1 MATVENCCRDAE
13 HEPTAPARMKATRR
27 RGRRPVVVVLVTR
40 RKGKAER
47 WLARACRDIGI
58 RWEKTT

>member
-13 HEPTAPARMKATRR
+13 HEPARMMKAARR
-27 RGRRPVVVVLVTR
+27 RGRRPVVVVVLVTR
-40 RKGKAER
+40 RKGKAGR

-58 RWEKTT
+58 RREKTT